1 MNNNHPDDL
10 LLISEAAAILGVR
23 ISHVQDMIE
32 SGQFRTILRGGT
44 VYIRSSD
51 LERTTID
58 PPQRDPSPTHKALPW
73 MIAAVTCTII
83 IGSSLPNVT
92 IGDHDKEIHWLAY
105 FVLTALVTLS
115 HPRLRTALLGITLVF
130 ALGSLLEY
138 QQLYIP
144 GRNFGYDDLAA
155 NYLGVISGAILG
167 FLLQR
172 HRLQRGP
179 APPRTH

>member
-1 MNNNHPDDL
+1 MKSNQPDDL
-10 LLISEAAAILGVR
+10 LMISEAAAILGVR
-23 ISHVQDMIE
+23 VSHIQDMIE
-32 SGQFRTILRGGT
+32 SGQLRTLLRDGN

-51 LERTTID
+51 LERITID
-58 PPQRDPSPTHKALPW
+58 PPQRDPSPAHKALPW
-73 MIAAVTCTII
+73 MIAAVTCAII
-83 IGSSLPNVT
+83 IGSTLPNVT
-92 IGDHDKEIHWLAY
+92 IGDHDKEAHWLAY
-105 FVLTALVTLS
+105 LVLTALVTLS

-138 QQLYIP
+138 LQLYIP
-144 GRNFGYDDLAA
+144 GRNFGYDDLSA

-179 APPRTH
+179 AQPHTP